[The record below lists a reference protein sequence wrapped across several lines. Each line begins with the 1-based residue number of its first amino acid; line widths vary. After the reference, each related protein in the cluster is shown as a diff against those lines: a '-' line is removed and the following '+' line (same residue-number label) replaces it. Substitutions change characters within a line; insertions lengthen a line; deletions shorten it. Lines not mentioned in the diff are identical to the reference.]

1 MGSYP
6 GLAAGQR
13 ARLMSTVPVTQ
24 PLRHP
29 PMAAGWIDR
38 PHHHVALGDFALES
52 GEVLRDAQLIW
63 VEHGVRNAQGD
74 NTVLVCCAIGSTHHR
89 LDFLIG
95 PQRCLDTNRF
105 HVIVID
111 ALGNG
116 LSSSPSNSVHQP
128 GALFPRISIRDMV
141 NSQRRLLEQLGIQ
154 QLYAVV
160 GASMGGMQALQWA
173 VSDPERTQRVVAMTP
188 MARTSRWSQ
197 LVNELGRRALFLDAA
212 CTQPRDRADAMRL
225 WVPLAQL
232 IVPSS
237 PQALEDFASALSLM
251 DWLDEKSSWFATHGP
266 DAFDWLAQTRAYDEH
281 DLGMTPGFAGDT
293 AKALAA
299 IGARTLVLAPELDLY
314 NPGWSAVAAAQAIA
328 GARFECIPSD
338 RGHQA
343 ASGVRVA
350 DIAWLD
356 AQIRA
361 FLQA

>member
-1 MGSYP
+1 
-6 GLAAGQR
+6 
-13 ARLMSTVPVTQ
+13 MSTAPVMQ

-38 PHHHVALGDFALES
+38 PHHQLALGDFPLET
-52 GEVLRDAQLIW
+52 GELLRDGSLIW
-63 VEHGVRNAQGD
+63 VEHGARNPRGD

-95 PQRCLDTNRF
+95 PQRCLDTDRF

-128 GALFPRISIRDMV
+128 AASFPRISIRDMV
-141 NSQRRLLEQLGIQ
+141 NSQRRLLEQLGIA
-154 QLYAVV
+154 QLQAVV

-173 VSDPERTQRVVAMTP
+173 VSYPELVHRVIAMTP

-197 LVNELGRRALFLDAA
+197 LVNELGRRALFSDAA
-212 CTQPRDRADAMRL
+212 CTQPRARADAMRL

-237 PQALEDFASALSLM
+237 PQALEDFASESALH
-251 DWLDEKSSWFATHGP
+251 DWLDEKSSWFAQYGP
-266 DAFDWLAQTRAYDEH
+266 DPFDWLAQTRAYDAH
-281 DLGMTPGFAGDT
+281 DLGGTPGFGGDT

-299 IGARTLVLAPELDLY
+299 IRARTLVLAPELDVY
-314 NPGWSAVAAAQAIA
+314 NPGWSARAATQAIP
-328 GARFECIPSD
+328 GARFELIPSD

-343 ASGVRVA
+343 ASGVRAA

-356 AQIRA
+356 AQIGA
-361 FLQA
+361 FLRA